1 MNRHFSFIFENE
13 NIEIVEINGKVLFNA
28 KDVGMCLDIAE
39 VRSSIRGFTESQKII
54 VTNSDVQSMHFRK
67 LNNAGELFLTESGIY
82 RLIFKSRK
90 EEAKRFEKWVT
101 EKVLPSIRQND
112 FYIDDNINQE
122 NLDKLNKA
130 VQEIN
135 RMRGLLVDTTGYSGN
150 DYIRL
155 DIIAKEWGDKEGVN
169 INELAL
175 VELMRKH
182 RWIDKEGNL
191 YDKIKYGGKVICTK
205 ERYFL
210 SPRGSE
216 LLWVHFLKE
225 SHSNLLEWSNNIK
238 TEKPF

>member
-1 MNRHFSFIFENE
+1 MKPLKETFTILDKEFKIYNT
-13 NIEIVEINGKVLFNA
+13 IEEPLFLA
-28 KDVGMCLDIAE
+28 KDVAE
-39 VRSSIRGFTESQKII
+39 WIDYDKTSINKMLNTVDE
-54 VTNSDVQSMHFRK
+54 DEK
-67 LNNAGELFLTESGIY
+67 LNGTLFLSGQNRKVWFLTEAGVY
-82 RLIFKSRK
+82 EVLMQSRK
-90 EEAKRFEKWVT
+90 PIAKQFKKEVKQLLKKLRLEQF
-101 EKVLPSIRQND
+101 I
-112 FYIDDNINQE
+112 IDENINKE
-122 NLDKLNKA
+122 NLNKLNKA
-130 VQEIN
+130 VEELN
-135 RMRGLLVDTTGYSGN
+135 RIKGLLVDTTGYSGN

-155 DIIAKEWGDKEGVN
+155 DVIAKEWGDKEGVN

-182 RWIDKEGNL
+182 RWVDKEGNL

>member
-1 MNRHFSFIFENE
+1 MKPLKETFTILDKEFKIYNT
-13 NIEIVEINGKVLFNA
+13 IEEPLFLA
-28 KDVGMCLDIAE
+28 KDVAE
-39 VRSSIRGFTESQKII
+39 WIDYDKTSINKMLNTVDE
-54 VTNSDVQSMHFRK
+54 DEK
-67 LNNAGELFLTESGIY
+67 LNGTLFLSGQNRKVWFLTEAGVY
-82 RLIFKSRK
+82 EVLMQSRK
-90 EEAKRFEKWVT
+90 PIAKQFKKEVKQLLKKLRLEQF
-101 EKVLPSIRQND
+101 I
-112 FYIDDNINQE
+112 IDENINRE
-122 NLDKLNKA
+122 NLNKLNKA
-130 VQEIN
+130 VAELN
-135 RMRGLLVDTTGYSGN
+135 RIKGLLVDTTGYSGN

-155 DIIAKEWGDKEGVN
+155 DIIAKEWGDKEGIN

-175 VELMRKH
+175 IELMRKH

-191 YDKIKYGGKVICTK
+191 YDKVKYGGKVICTK

>member
-1 MNRHFSFIFENE
+1 MKPLKETFTILDKEFKIYNT
-13 NIEIVEINGKVLFNA
+13 IEEPLFLA
-28 KDVGMCLDIAE
+28 KDVAE
-39 VRSSIRGFTESQKII
+39 WIDYDKTSINKMLNTVDE
-54 VTNSDVQSMHFRK
+54 DEK
-67 LNNAGELFLTESGIY
+67 LNGTLFLSGQNRKVWFLTEAGVY
-82 RLIFKSRK
+82 EVLMQSRK
-90 EEAKRFEKWVT
+90 PIAKQFKKEVKQLLKKLRLEQF
-101 EKVLPSIRQND
+101 I
-112 FYIDDNINQE
+112 IDENINRE
-122 NLDKLNKA
+122 NLNKLNKA
-130 VQEIN
+130 VEELN
-135 RMRGLLVDTTGYSGN
+135 RIKGLLVDTTGYSGN

-155 DIIAKEWGDKEGVN
+155 DVIAKEWGDKENIN

>member
-1 MNRHFSFIFENE
+1 MKPLKETFTILDKEFKIYNT
-13 NIEIVEINGKVLFNA
+13 IEEPLFLA
-28 KDVGMCLDIAE
+28 KDVAE
-39 VRSSIRGFTESQKII
+39 WIDYDKTSINKMLNTVDE
-54 VTNSDVQSMHFRK
+54 DEK
-67 LNNAGELFLTESGIY
+67 LNGTLFLSGQNRKVWFLTEAGVY
-82 RLIFKSRK
+82 EVLMQSRK
-90 EEAKRFEKWVT
+90 PIAKQFKKEVKQLLKKLRLEQF
-101 EKVLPSIRQND
+101 I
-112 FYIDDNINQE
+112 IDENINRE
-122 NLDKLNKA
+122 NLNKLNKA
-130 VQEIN
+130 VEELN
-135 RMRGLLVDTTGYSGN
+135 RIKGLLVDTTGYSGN

-155 DIIAKEWGDKEGVN
+155 DIIAKEWGDKENIN

-175 VELMRKH
+175 VELMKKH

>member
-1 MNRHFSFIFENE
+1 MKPLKETFTILDKEFKIYNT
-13 NIEIVEINGKVLFNA
+13 IEEPLFLA
-28 KDVGMCLDIAE
+28 KDVANWIEHSNPRMMLKNIDE
-39 VRSSIRGFTESQKII
+39 DEKV
-54 VTNSDVQSMHFRK
+54 V
-67 LNNAGELFLTESGIY
+67 NNAYTLGGNQETWFLTENGVY
-82 RLIFKSRK
+82 EVLMQSRK
-90 EEAKRFEKWVT
+90 PIAKAFKKEVKQLLKKLRLEQF
-101 EKVLPSIRQND
+101 I
-112 FYIDDNINQE
+112 IDENINKE
-122 NLDKLNKA
+122 NLNKLNKA
-130 VQEIN
+130 VEELN
-135 RMRGLLVDTTGYSGN
+135 RIKGLLVDTTGYSGN

-155 DIIAKEWGDKEGVN
+155 DIIAKEWGDKENIN

>member
-1 MNRHFSFIFENE
+1 MKPLKETFTILDKEFKIYNT
-13 NIEIVEINGKVLFNA
+13 IEEPFFLA
-28 KDVGMCLDIAE
+28 KDVAE
-39 VRSSIRGFTESQKII
+39 WIEHSNVSTMVNKVDDEEKEMIQIGT
-54 VTNSDVQSMHFRK
+54 
-67 LNNAGELFLTESGIY
+67 LNNAYSAWFLTENGVY
-82 RLIFKSRK
+82 EVLMQSRK
-90 EEAKRFEKWVT
+90 PIAKQFKKEVKQLLKKLRLEQF
-101 EKVLPSIRQND
+101 I
-112 FYIDDNINQE
+112 IDENINKE
-122 NLDKLNKA
+122 NLNKLNKA
-130 VQEIN
+130 VEELN
-135 RMRGLLVDTTGYSGN
+135 RIKGLLVDTTGYSGN

-155 DIIAKEWGDKEGVN
+155 DVIAKEWGDKENIN

>member
-1 MNRHFSFIFENE
+1 MLNTVDEDE
-13 NIEIVEINGKVLFNA
+13 
-28 KDVGMCLDIAE
+28 
-39 VRSSIRGFTESQKII
+39 
-54 VTNSDVQSMHFRK
+54 K
-67 LNNAGELFLTESGIY
+67 LNGTLFLSGQNRKVWFLTEAGVY
-82 RLIFKSRK
+82 EVLMQSRK
-90 EEAKRFEKWVT
+90 PIAKQFKKEVKQLLKKLRLEQF
-101 EKVLPSIRQND
+101 I
-112 FYIDDNINQE
+112 IDENINRE
-122 NLDKLNKA
+122 NLNKLNKA
-130 VQEIN
+130 VEELN
-135 RMRGLLVDTTGYSGN
+135 RIRGLLVDTTGYSGN

-155 DIIAKEWGDKEGVN
+155 DVIAKEWGDKENIN

-225 SHSNLLEWSNNIK
+225 SHNNLLEWSNNIK

>member
-1 MNRHFSFIFENE
+1 MKPLKETFTILDKEFKIYNT
-13 NIEIVEINGKVLFNA
+13 IEEPLFLA
-28 KDVGMCLDIAE
+28 KDVAE
-39 VRSSIRGFTESQKII
+39 WIDYDKTSINKMLNTVDE
-54 VTNSDVQSMHFRK
+54 DEK
-67 LNNAGELFLTESGIY
+67 LNGTLFLSGQNRKVWFLTEAGVY
-82 RLIFKSRK
+82 EVLMQSRK
-90 EEAKRFEKWVT
+90 PIAKQFKKEVKQLLKKLRLEQF
-101 EKVLPSIRQND
+101 I
-112 FYIDDNINQE
+112 IDENINKE
-122 NLDKLNKA
+122 NLNKLNKA
-130 VQEIN
+130 VEELN
-135 RMRGLLVDTTGYSGN
+135 RIKGLLVDTIGYSGN

-155 DIIAKEWGDKEGVN
+155 DIIAKEWGDKENIN

>member
-1 MNRHFSFIFENE
+1 MKPLKETFTILDKEFKIYNT
-13 NIEIVEINGKVLFNA
+13 IEEPFFLA
-28 KDVGMCLDIAE
+28 KDVAE
-39 VRSSIRGFTESQKII
+39 WLEMDKSNASRMIKNVDVDEC
-54 VTNSDVQSMHFRK
+54 VTTRHNMT
-67 LNNAGELFLTESGIY
+67 NATFLTEDGLY
-82 RLIFKSRK
+82 EVLMQSRK
-90 EEAKRFEKWVT
+90 PIAKQFKKQVKQLLKKLRLEQF
-101 EKVLPSIRQND
+101 I
-112 FYIDDNINQE
+112 IDENINKE
-122 NLDKLNKA
+122 NLNKLNKA
-130 VQEIN
+130 VEELN
-135 RMRGLLVDTTGYSGN
+135 RIRGLLVDTTGYSGN

-155 DIIAKEWGDKEGVN
+155 DVIAKEWGDKENIN

>member
-1 MNRHFSFIFENE
+1 MKPLKETFTILDKEFKIYNT
-13 NIEIVEINGKVLFNA
+13 IEEPFFLA
-28 KDVGMCLDIAE
+28 KDVANWIEHNQVARMIDLVDEDEKLKCLISTSGQNRE
-39 VRSSIRGFTESQKII
+39 
-54 VTNSDVQSMHFRK
+54 MW
-67 LNNAGELFLTESGIY
+67 FLTEDGLY
-82 RLIFKSRK
+82 EVLMQSRK
-90 EEAKRFEKWVT
+90 PIAKQFKKQVKQLLKKLRLEQF
-101 EKVLPSIRQND
+101 I
-112 FYIDDNINQE
+112 IDENINKE
-122 NLDKLNKA
+122 NLNKLNKA
-130 VQEIN
+130 VEELN
-135 RMRGLLVDTTGYSGN
+135 RIRGLLVDTTGYSGN

-155 DIIAKEWGDKEGVN
+155 DVIAKEWGDKENIN

>member
-1 MNRHFSFIFENE
+1 MEPLRETFTILDKEFKIYNT
-13 NIEIVEINGKVLFNA
+13 IEEPLFLA
-28 KDVGMCLDIAE
+28 KDVAE
-39 VRSSIRGFTESQKII
+39 WIDYDKTSINKMLNTVDE
-54 VTNSDVQSMHFRK
+54 DEK
-67 LNNAGELFLTESGIY
+67 LNGTLFLSGQNRKVWFLTEAGVY
-82 RLIFKSRK
+82 EVLMQSRK
-90 EEAKRFEKWVT
+90 PIAKQFKKEVKQLLKKLRLEQF
-101 EKVLPSIRQND
+101 I
-112 FYIDDNINQE
+112 IDENINKE
-122 NLDKLNKA
+122 NLNKLNKA
-130 VQEIN
+130 VEELN
-135 RMRGLLVDTTGYSGN
+135 RIKGLLVDTTGYSGN

-155 DIIAKEWGDKEGVN
+155 DVIAKEWGDKEGIN

-175 VELMRKH
+175 IELMRKH

>member
-1 MNRHFSFIFENE
+1 MKPLKETFTILDKEFKIYNT
-13 NIEIVEINGKVLFNA
+13 IEEPLFLA
-28 KDVGMCLDIAE
+28 KDVASWIEHNQVSRMMEIVDEEEKMKVCFKSTSS
-39 VRSSIRGFTESQKII
+39 RSTQEQW
-54 VTNSDVQSMHFRK
+54 
-67 LNNAGELFLTESGIY
+67 FLTEDGLY
-82 RLIFKSRK
+82 EVLMQSRK
-90 EEAKRFEKWVT
+90 PIAKQFKKEVKQLLKKLRLEQF
-101 EKVLPSIRQND
+101 I
-112 FYIDDNINQE
+112 IDENINKE
-122 NLDKLNKA
+122 NLNKLNKA
-130 VQEIN
+130 VEELN
-135 RMRGLLVDTTGYSGN
+135 RIKGLLVDTTGYSGN

-155 DIIAKEWGDKEGVN
+155 DVIAKEWGDKENIN

-191 YDKIKYGGKVICTK
+191 YDKIKYGGKVICAK

>member
-1 MNRHFSFIFENE
+1 MKPLKETFTILDKEFKIYNT
-13 NIEIVEINGKVLFNA
+13 IEEPLFLA
-28 KDVGMCLDIAE
+28 KDVAE
-39 VRSSIRGFTESQKII
+39 WIDYDKTSINKMLNTVDE
-54 VTNSDVQSMHFRK
+54 DEK
-67 LNNAGELFLTESGIY
+67 LNGTLFLSGQNRKVWFLTEAGVY
-82 RLIFKSRK
+82 EVLMQSRK
-90 EEAKRFEKWVT
+90 PIVKQFKKEVKQLLKKLRLEQF
-101 EKVLPSIRQND
+101 I
-112 FYIDDNINQE
+112 IDENINKE
-122 NLDKLNKA
+122 NLNKLNKA
-130 VQEIN
+130 VEELN
-135 RMRGLLVDTTGYSGN
+135 RIRGLLVDTTGYSGN

-155 DIIAKEWGDKEGVN
+155 DIIAKEWGDKENIN